1 MSNLIDRENLIAEL
15 KKYSK
20 RLERHSGESYSSV
33 VKSCI
38 SIVEEQPL
46 AKAEEYHSD
55 FFSLNDEMINRSM
68 REKYSE
74 NDRQFGY

>member
-1 MSNLIDRENLIAEL
+1 MSNLIDREKLIDEL

-20 RLERHSGESYSSV
+20 RLERNSGESYASV

-38 SIVEEQPL
+38 SIIEEQPL

-55 FFSLNDEMINRSM
+55 FVSLNDEMIHRSM
-68 REKYSE
+68 REHHTAS
-74 NDRQFGY
+74 DRQFGY